1 MPVNSKEEWIK
12 FAVTDTALLH
22 TTLVISALHVA
33 LLRGQEFSVDAFRHQ
48 RAAVNILNDRL
59 NDPILSSMDSTILSI
74 SCLALIDVSMTYRC
88 SDLRLTEVRF

>member
-12 FAVTDTALLH
+12 FAVTDAALLH

-48 RAAVNILNDRL
+48 GAAVNILNDRL
-59 NDPILSSMDSTILSI
+59 NDPILSSTDSTILSI
-74 SCLALIDVSMTYRC
+74 SCLALIDVRTTHGC
-88 SDLRLTEVRF
+88 LNLRLTDVRF

>member
-12 FAVTDTALLH
+12 FAVTDAALLH

-48 RAAVNILNDRL
+48 GAAVNILNDRL
-59 NDPILSSMDSTILSI
+59 NDPILSSTDSTILSI
-74 SCLALIDVSMTYRC
+74 SCLALIDVRTTHGC
-88 SDLRLTEVRF
+88 LKILLTDVRF